1 MVILGVGDGIDAGA
15 ALVIDDAVVAVEPQ
29 ERHDRSPRS
38 RAFPW
43 AAIAEVLEE
52 AGLKNRHVD
61 EIAVAGRFSPPL
73 FLRKNPGLRRI
84 AQDAFSPAIDAG
96 VFFQALLKQ
105 SGLGALEADYA
116 AEWLE
121 QQFRAHGFDV
131 KRVTLVDI
139 HRALAEAGYR
149 SQLHDEAVV
158 ITLHP
163 MGDGAACAVH
173 MGSDGQLER
182 AWSQKGFESLHVH
195 LRRCAAAMGFE
206 PLIDEPRMWAA
217 AGRATPDNELI
228 ALLDDELFTE
238 GERLSRKSYPLPEAR
253 TSALYRRLGEV
264 DQAVAAASVLANLVH
279 AVRDLVRYHVQA
291 SGCPHVVLG
300 GAVFDNPR
308 LCAEIAEI
316 DDVESLWV
324 HPGPGYPSL
333 PIGAAASLAGLAP
346 KPLPSPLLGRRYEE
360 RQYARSLAVAGL
372 APNKPE
378 DTGKSLGKLL
388 AEGKLVAR
396 FQHRAGLARHGNG
409 TRTVLFRADDPA
421 LLARARKEL
430 GRPEDDE
437 PVALWTGDP
446 ADGAVRQ
453 RERLAE
459 ALRAG
464 VVAPEVDAVF
474 AERYPAVTLPDRRA
488 LLQIVDE
495 ASDPVLFIALMELHA
510 LTGLGCVGG
519 IPFAQGTDP
528 VLVVPGDAIRV
539 WRRTTIDVLQL
550 GPFQVVR

>member
-1 MVILGVGDGIDAGA
+1 VVILGVGDGIDAGA

-61 EIAVAGRFSPPL
+61 EIAVAGKFTPPL

-139 HRALAEAGYR
+139 HRALAETAYR
-149 SQLHDEAVV
+149 SQPHDEAVV

-173 MGSDGQLER
+173 VGSDGQLER

-206 PLIDEPRMWAA
+206 PLLDEPRMWAA
-217 AGRATPDNELI
+217 AGRATADNALL

-238 GERLSRKSYPLPEAR
+238 GERLSRKNYPLPETR
-253 TSALYRRLGEV
+253 GSTLYRRLAET
-264 DQAVAAASVLANLVH
+264 DRAVAAASVLANLVT
-279 AVRDLVRYHVQA
+279 AVRDLVRYHVRA

-316 DDVESLWV
+316 DDIETLWV
-324 HPGPGYPSL
+324 HPGPGYPAL

-346 KPLPSPLLGRRYEE
+346 KRLPSPLLGRRYEE
-360 RQYARSLAVAGL
+360 RQYARALAVSGL
-372 APNKPE
+372 TPHKPE
-378 DTGKSLGKLL
+378 DTGTALGKLL

-409 TRTVLFRADDPA
+409 TRTVLFRADDPG
-421 LLARARKEL
+421 LLIRARAAL

-437 PVALWTGDP
+437 PVALWLGDP
-446 ADGAVRQ
+446 ADGVVRQ
-453 RERLAE
+453 RERLSE
-459 ALRAG
+459 ALYTG
-464 VVAPEVDAVF
+464 VVAPEVDSVF
-474 AERYPAVTLPDRRA
+474 AERYPGVTLPDRRA
-488 LLQIVDE
+488 LVQIVDE
-495 ASDPVLFIALMELHA
+495 SSDPVLFTALLELQQR
-510 LTGLGCVGG
+510 TGVGCLGG
-519 IPFAQGTDP
+519 IGFSEAADP

-539 WRRTTIDVLQL
+539 WRRTGLDALQL
-550 GPFQVVR
+550 GPFQVLR